1 MKTNPRYYKIEEKK
15 KPNVN
20 TPIINNNNKLSIG
33 LKVFE
38 LMDMRKG

>member
-15 KPNVN
+15 KTNVN
-20 TPIINNNNKLSIG
+20 TIINNNNNKLSIG